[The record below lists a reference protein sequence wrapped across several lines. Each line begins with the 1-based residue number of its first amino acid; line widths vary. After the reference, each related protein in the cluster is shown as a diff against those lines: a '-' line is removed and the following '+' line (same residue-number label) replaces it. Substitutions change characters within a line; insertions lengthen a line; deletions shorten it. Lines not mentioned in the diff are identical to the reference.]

1 MCLILRW
8 FYTGTFSR
16 RKVQGLQRGLLKGR
30 IGTINC
36 KTFGTAFKEWTFCQY
51 KLDEICLMDC
61 MKCHPVKRASTQFIW
76 MGIGNCIVSNQLECY
91 LGWQMAA
98 CASATTG
105 EEVEQIKLIV
115 IFHGLVPVS
124 IFWRAI
130 CFKDESAW

>member
-1 MCLILRW
+1 MEKDLHFEEYW
-8 FYTGTFSR
+8 VMF
-16 RKVQGLQRGLLKGR
+16 
-30 IGTINC
+30 NC
-36 KTFGTAFKEWTFCQY
+36 SY
-51 KLDEICLMDC
+51 KI
-61 MKCHPVKRASTQFIW
+61 K
-76 MGIGNCIVSNQLECY
+76 QLWLFVGY